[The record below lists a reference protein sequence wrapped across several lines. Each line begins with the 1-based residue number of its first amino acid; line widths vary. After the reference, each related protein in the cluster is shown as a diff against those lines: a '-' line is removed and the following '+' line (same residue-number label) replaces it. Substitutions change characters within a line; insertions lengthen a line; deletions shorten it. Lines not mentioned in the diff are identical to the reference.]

1 MSTYAHACY
10 RGWMFQISCH
20 LLDNNAIT
28 NIYELLTIIIIIIS
42 TLHTKLNNNIETEWQ
57 FNNNLKS

>member
-1 MSTYAHACY
+1 
-10 RGWMFQISCH
+10 MFQISCH

-28 NIYELLTIIIIIIS
+28 NIYELFTIIIIIIS

-57 FNNNLKS
+57 FNNNFKS